1 LVNNMSE
8 IDVSQDVY
16 MRYRGG
22 YGREVKPIEQILV
35 ETILDEIR
43 RDPQNYIKIIA
54 QRIDLITPQIQ
65 MLLDRA
71 KISVK
76 KTFWEILKSSWRTF
90 FRDIPNPL
98 KFEKDID
105 LTTFFQRTY
114 EMIRE
119 NKEYEERF
127 IKRYIGYGLIR
138 GSEIENK
145 LREIISLMLFHAYI
159 RYLKDVRGLIE

>member
-1 LVNNMSE
+1 VNNMSE

-16 MRYRGG
+16 MRHRGG
-22 YGREVKPIEQILV
+22 YGREVKPVEQILI

-43 RDPQNYIKIIA
+43 RDPQNYVKIITE
-54 QRIDLITPQIQ
+54 RIDLITPQVQ
-65 MLLDRA
+65 LLLDRSPMA
-71 KISVK
+71 EKKI
-76 KTFWEILKSSWRTF
+76 FWRILEASWRTF

-105 LTTFFQRTY
+105 LMTFFKRTY

-119 NKEYEERF
+119 KREYEERF
-127 IKRYIGYGLIR
+127 IERYIGYGLIK
-138 GSEIENK
+138 GSEVETR

-159 RYLKDVRGLIE
+159 RYLKDVKGLIQ

>member
-1 LVNNMSE
+1 VNNMSE

-16 MRYRGG
+16 MKHRGE
-22 YGREVKPIEQILV
+22 YNREVKPIEQILI
-35 ETILDEIR
+35 ETILNEIR
-43 RDPQNYIKIIA
+43 KDPQNYIKIIA

-65 MLLDRA
+65 MLLDGA
-71 KISVK
+71 KISEK
-76 KTFWEILKSSWRTF
+76 KTFWEILESSWRTF

-98 KFEKDID
+98 KFEKEID

-119 NKEYEERF
+119 NGEYEERF

-138 GSEIENK
+138 GSEIENR